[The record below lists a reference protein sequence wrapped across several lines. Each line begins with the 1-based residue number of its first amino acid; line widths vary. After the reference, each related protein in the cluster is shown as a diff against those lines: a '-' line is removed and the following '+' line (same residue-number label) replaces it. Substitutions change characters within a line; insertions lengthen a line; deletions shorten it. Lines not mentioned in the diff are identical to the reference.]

1 VRASLLRAYR
11 ETTYETTCYETTGY
25 GTARYETAGYETGD
39 IVVRIGRRVPA
50 MDKLLSSAGAKQ
62 AVFITAYNP
71 FSRVMPP
78 GWNNRMQA
86 RLAEALRRYPLLPAR
101 GHYRDWSE
109 RHLLA
114 LADVRVMR
122 RLARRFRQNAIVIV
136 RWRQP
141 VRLLVTSSLM

>member
-11 ETTYETTCYETTGY
+11 ETVYETTSYEM
-25 GTARYETAGYETGD
+25 GD

-50 MDKLLSSAGAKQ
+50 MDKLLSAAGAKQ

-78 GWNNRMQA
+78 GWNMRMQA
-86 RLAEALRRYPLLPAR
+86 RLAEALRRYRLLPAR
-101 GHYRDWSE
+101 GHYRGWSE
-109 RHLLA
+109 EHLLA

-122 RLARRFRQNAIVIV
+122 RVARRFRQNAIVIIHS
-136 RWRQP
+136 RKP
-141 VRLLVTSSLM
+141 VRLLVTFSLT

>member
-1 VRASLLRAYR
+1 VRISLLRAYR
-11 ETTYETTCYETTGY
+11 ETTYETTSYEM
-25 GTARYETAGYETGD
+25 GD

-78 GWNNRMQA
+78 GWNIRMQA
-86 RLAEALRRYPLLPAR
+86 RLAEALRRYRQLPAR
-101 GHYRDWSE
+101 GRYRGWSE
-109 RHLLA
+109 EHLLA

-122 RLARRFRQNAIVIV
+122 RVARQFRQNAIVIV
-136 RWRQP
+136 HSRKP
-141 VRLLVTSSLM
+141 VRLLVTFSLT